1 MLNEDYLYVCF
12 KLQILHIARHVAHAL
27 TDQHALH
34 TPVMYVINT

>member
-12 KLQILHIARHVAHAL
+12 KLEILHIALHVTRAL
-27 TDQHALH
+27 TAQHALH